1 MKDEYDNC
9 LFVEG
14 SFLDVL
20 IKVRDLVHEGV
31 ELVSHPLGASIRM
44 LFSPYRSIVVGEE
57 KEEIND
63 LYVEII
69 ENSIMNY
76 KKHMDMRKVDK
87 ENSYSYALIDKEL
100 LSSTLKNFK
109 TSLISNFV

>member
-1 MKDEYDNC
+1 MSMIIVYLLKV
-9 LFVEG
+9 L
-14 SFLDVL
+14 FLDVL

-76 KKHMDMRKVDK
+76 KKTYGYEKSR
-87 ENSYSYALIDKEL
+87 
-100 LSSTLKNFK
+100 
-109 TSLISNFV
+109 